1 MGTQLREHVRGSR
14 ADATTTAAA
23 AAADAAANG
32 PAAATA
38 AARRTSDAAANGWW
52 NATGNATRHATR
64 NAIADSPNASDA
76 ACSYGPDRPGVP
88 GELHKLWRIAAV
100 QHAIAS
106 KHDPMFQLQSPHGR
120 SASGLVQPRSDAA
133 NGTRRRSDPTHG
145 EEAAQEA

>member
-23 AAADAAANG
+23 AAASADAADAADAAANG

-64 NAIADSPNASDA
+64 NAISDSPNASDA
-76 ACSYGPDRPGVP
+76 ARSYGPDRPGVP
-88 GELHKLWRIAAV
+88 
-100 QHAIAS
+100 
-106 KHDPMFQLQSPHGR
+106 
-120 SASGLVQPRSDAA
+120 PRSM
-133 NGTRRRSDPTHG
+133 RSLSFVFQVCQASCTSCG
-145 EEAAQEA
+145 ALL